1 MEYNK
6 AKIISFQSE
15 KTQVVQAR
23 IGKATTRDRNSPA
36 GFVGAGVGMLVLVVD
51 DTIIVV
57 DGLIPAACIASM
69 IRLRLVVNTPMAV
82 CFVRPELPS
91 AVLSAHAI

>member
-1 MEYNK
+1 MG
-6 AKIISFQSE
+6 
-15 KTQVVQAR
+15 V
-23 IGKATTRDRNSPA
+23 
-36 GFVGAGVGMLVLVVD
+36 GVGMLVFVVD

-69 IRLRLVVNTPMAV
+69 IRLRLVGNTPVAV

-91 AVLSAHAI
+91 AVLNAHAI